1 MVYITD
7 FIVNFGLFIGETIGD
22 VILWAIAIYVSIY
35 FIAAEILGVSVYTV
49 LGGHYL
55 WNKLG
60 ISKPKFGKTKKQ
72 DMFYEDA

>member
-22 VILWAIAIYVSIY
+22 ALIWVIAIWASFY
-35 FIAAEILGVSVYTV
+35 FIAAQLLGVSVWTV
-49 LGGHYL
+49 FGGTYL
-55 WNKLG
+55 WNRLG
-60 ISKPKFGKTKKQ
+60 MSKPKFGKTKKQ